1 MLIKELVSAGT
12 RGLKGLG
19 CGLGMSLHI
28 PPLWLHTCSPPPA
41 GGPPEG
47 HVQGSHPPLHVSGPD
62 HLPSGTAGDT
72 CIRQTRMHVT
82 RRLMRGPTPPRTT
95 HRFGP
100 DASLHAKHASSPV
113 STRQRHRAAAC
124 LAQGQAAAHDAA
136 PDDASR
142 HTVGVMDPEPP
153 ASARSI
159 ERTLRMRCCG
169 IE

>member
-1 MLIKELVSAGT
+1 MSTTLLMTCLAGCLVAGWLERWLANVWLASWLSCWLSNLMSAGT

-28 PPLWLHTCSPPPA
+28 PPLRLHTCSPPPA

-100 DASLHAKHASSPV
+100 DASLHAKHASSTGEYPTAPPR
-113 STRQRHRAAAC
+113 SCLPCPRAS
-124 LAQGQAAAHDAA
+124 
-136 PDDASR
+136 SR
-142 HTVGVMDPEPP
+142 
-153 ASARSI
+153 A
-159 ERTLRMRCCG
+159 
-169 IE
+169 

>member
-1 MLIKELVSAGT
+1 MLIFDTSIFIFELNKLCFTKLISAGT
-12 RGLKGLG
+12 RRLKGLG
-19 CGLGMSLHI
+19 CGLNMSLHI
-28 PPLWLHTCSPPPA
+28 PPLRLHTCSPPPA

-100 DASLHAKHASSPV
+100 DASLHAKHASSTGEYPTAPPR
-113 STRQRHRAAAC
+113 SCLPCPRAS
-124 LAQGQAAAHDAA
+124 
-136 PDDASR
+136 SR
-142 HTVGVMDPEPP
+142 
-153 ASARSI
+153 A
-159 ERTLRMRCCG
+159 
-169 IE
+169 